1 LITDELQ
8 GVFYSLH
15 HVNQTKLFLGKKG
28 GDNTDY
34 GDANVYLLEYLEK
47 EYNKNGKVT
56 PFSIDS
62 YVQNY
67 WLKQYQGGASLPFLS
82 FGSSCSLS

>member
-1 LITDELQ
+1 MNDRVI
-8 GVFYSLH
+8 FYCHWLH
-15 HVNQTKLFLGKKG
+15 HVNPTGIYFSGKKG

-67 WLKQYQGGASLPFLS
+67 WLKQYHGAS
-82 FGSSCSLS
+82 

>member
-1 LITDELQ
+1 MNCKVSSTHFIMLIKR
-8 GVFYSLH
+8 
-15 HVNQTKLFLGKKG
+15 NCFLGKKG

-67 WLKQYQGGASLPFLS
+67 WLKQYQGGASL
-82 FGSSCSLS
+82 SLL